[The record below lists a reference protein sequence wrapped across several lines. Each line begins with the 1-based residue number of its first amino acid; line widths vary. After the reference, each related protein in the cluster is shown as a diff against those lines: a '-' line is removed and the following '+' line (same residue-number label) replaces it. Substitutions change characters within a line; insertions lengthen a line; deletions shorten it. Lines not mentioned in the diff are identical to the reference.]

1 MWGTRQGETFTHFL
15 SLEYKKDETFK
26 LFQRKVADLQ
36 EKVSEVAGV
45 GKPSKPESLHLT
57 IATLKVT
64 EEEVTELKNKTNAIF
79 KKYSDM
85 LALPCG
91 LSTTYRGIGFGD
103 WGAVWIECFLGQEAV
118 TLLREIVEEELG
130 HLLTD
135 LRFHSH
141 MTIFRGSDLT
151 DERKST
157 LQAAV
162 KEMRLGSAT
171 VGDFTLRMRKTGKAV
186 EPALVTLQFA
196 DTASN

>member
-1 MWGTRQGETFTHFL
+1 M
-15 SLEYKKDETFK
+15 
-26 LFQRKVADLQ
+26 
-36 EKVSEVAGV
+36 
-45 GKPSKPESLHLT
+45 
-57 IATLKVT
+57 
-64 EEEVTELKNKTNAIF
+64 TELKIKTNDIF

-103 WGAVWIECFLGQEAV
+103 WGTVWIEMFLGQEAV

-141 MTIFRGSDLT
+141 MTIFRGSDLN
-151 DERKST
+151 DERKNT

-171 VGDFTLRMRKTGKAV
+171 VADFTLRMRKTGKTV